1 MFAMDLCSYLSQNY
15 EIPYM
20 EPPQTSS
27 LLLQGHSTS
36 TSSVMASSQLVCFHL
51 GSYRDQVQF
60 FSEFISCLVSV
71 TKYHTRYLGKEEF
84 ILALSL
90 KV

>member
-60 FSEFISCLVSV
+60 FSEFISRLVSV